1 MTDESILSSSA
12 VYLCTMSLPVNSS
25 HFQLLCNSIQPDQNK
40 VLADTEKLLKQQK
53 IDWEEIYLRA
63 EMNAIRPQLYNLLK
77 QLSSGLVPE
86 PFIEKLGL
94 AVRENLFHQLQNTA
108 EYFQVKEQLEAAG
121 VTAVLFKGFS
131 LATEFYENPADRES
145 VDVDLFI
152 DANDLDKI
160 KPFMRQRGYVA
171 EAPLDELT
179 DTYLVEELCEYNFD
193 RYSGE
198 ERIFH
203 FEFHWRLSMTV
214 FGMNIDLPELEPQ
227 LTTGVIQHKT
237 VPTFTPSAHLLLV
250 IMHHGA
256 KDQFLQLKQ
265 VLDVSRILFKEELI
279 DWQWVI
285 SNAEKYHVDKVLYV
299 AINLASRLSGT
310 NIPGVILQK
319 VSSNEIESL
328 ARNRLKRMAN
338 KKDREQSFTNR
349 WDDFYFQL
357 KTRNDFKL
365 QAGMIRHE
373 IRRNILPGMV
383 PKKFRG
389 FFLDKKIRKK
399 EVNQKK

>member
-1 MTDESILSSSA
+1 MILSSSA
-12 VYLCTMSLPVNSS
+12 VYLCAMNLRVTPV
-25 HFQLLCNSIQPDQNK
+25 HFQLLCHSIEVDKTKALLNAK
-40 VLADTEKLLKQQK
+40 KLLKDHQV
-53 IDWEEIYLRA
+53 DWEELYLRA
-63 EMNAIRPQLYNLLK
+63 EMNAVKPQLHRLLK
-77 QLSSGLVPE
+77 QFNPGLVPE
-86 PFIEKLGL
+86 SFLEKLGL
-94 AVRENLFHQLQNTA
+94 AVRENLFRQLQNTA
-108 EYFQVKEQLEAAG
+108 EYFRVKEHLDAAG

-152 DANDLDKI
+152 DANDLDKV
-160 KPFMRQRGYVA
+160 KPFMTQRGYVA

-179 DTYLVEELCEYNFD
+179 DTYIVEELCEYNFD

-214 FGMNIDLPELEPQ
+214 FGMDITLAELQPQ
-227 LTTGVIQHKT
+227 VTTGMIQHTT
-237 VPTFTPSAHLLLV
+237 VLTFTPSAHLLLV

-265 VLDVSRILFKEELI
+265 LLDVSRILLKEDLI

-299 AINLASRLSGT
+299 AINLASQLSET
-310 NIPGVILQK
+310 PIPLSIRQK
-319 VSSNEIESL
+319 VSSAEIDAL
-328 ARNRLKRMAN
+328 ARNRVSRMAN
-338 KKDREQSFTNR
+338 RKDWEQSFANR
-349 WDDFYFQL
+349 LDDFYFQL
-357 KTRNDFKL
+357 KTRDNLKL
-365 QAGMIRHE
+365 QTGMIRHE
-373 IRRNILPGMV
+373 IRRNILPGMI
-383 PKKFRG
+383 PKRFRG

-399 EVNQKK
+399 EVIQNL

>member
-1 MTDESILSSSA
+1 MNLRVKS
-12 VYLCTMSLPVNSS
+12 V
-25 HFQLLCNSIQPDQNK
+25 HFQLLCHCIEVDK
-40 VLADTEKLLKQQK
+40 TKALLKAEKLLMDHQV
-53 IDWEEIYLRA
+53 DWEEMYLRS
-63 EMNAIRPQLYNLLK
+63 EMNAVKPQLHSLLR
-77 QLSSGLVPE
+77 QLSPGLVPAS
-86 PFIEKLGL
+86 FLEKLGL
-94 AVRENLFHQLQNTA
+94 AVRENLFRQLQNTA
-108 EYFQVKEQLEAAG
+108 EYFRVKESLDVAG

-131 LATEFYENPADRES
+131 LATEFYGNPADRES

-152 DANDLDKI
+152 DSNDLDKI

-179 DTYLVEELCEYNFD
+179 DAYIVEELCEYNFD

-214 FGMNIDLPELEPQ
+214 FGMNITFAELQPQ
-227 LTTGVIQHKT
+227 VTTGMIQHTT
-237 VPTFTPSAHLLLV
+237 VPIFTPSAHLLLV

-265 VLDVSRILFKEELI
+265 LLDVSRIVLKGDLI
-279 DWQWVI
+279 DWQWVV

-299 AINLASRLSGT
+299 AINLASKLSGT
-310 NIPGVILQK
+310 PIPMSIRGK
-319 VSSNEIESL
+319 VSSREIDAL
-328 ARNRLKRMAN
+328 ARNRISRMAN
-338 KKDREQSFTNR
+338 RKDWEQSFANR
-349 WDDFYFQL
+349 LDDFYFQL
-357 KTRNDFKL
+357 KTRDDLKL

-373 IRRNILPGMV
+373 IRRNILPGIV
-383 PKKFRG
+383 PKRFRG

-399 EVNQKK
+399 KIIQNL